1 MSNSQSVSIV
11 QREWLS
17 VARPKRDLDAQSD
30 QRNETQPV
38 RLAIDSPHLSSVDEG
53 QMASDRPSIVGRIF
67 RLPRFFIAVLIGI
80 GATLGWQSYGD
91 AAREIIV
98 EHIPTLASVLP
109 VATMKSPVLAATSP
123 EMVQQLLPLTF
134 GINVMR
140 RSVDQL
146 AATQEQLAQNIA
158 ALQAT
163 VEEDVRQKLSSTPP
177 TPAQQDASIQQ
188 PKLSQKARSRA
199 LHSSSVLRPP
209 PSGTGFV
216 SR

>member
-1 MSNSQSVSIV
+1 MSNSHASIA

-38 RLAIDSPHLSSVDEG
+38 KLAIDSPHLSSVDEG
-53 QMASDRPSIVGRIF
+53 QVASDRPSIVGRIF
-67 RLPRFFIAVLIGI
+67 RLPLFLIAVLIGI

-109 VATMKSPVLAATSP
+109 LSTMKSPNLAATST

-146 AATQEQLAQNIA
+146 VAQQEQLAQNIA
-158 ALQAT
+158 VLQAA
-163 VEEDVRQKLSSTPP
+163 VEEDVRQKVSSTPP

-188 PKLSQKARSRA
+188 PKLSQPKARPRA
-199 LHSSSVLRPP
+199 LHSSSVPRP

>member
-1 MSNSQSVSIV
+1 MSNSHASIA

-38 RLAIDSPHLSSVDEG
+38 KLAIDSPHLSSVDEG
-53 QMASDRPSIVGRIF
+53 QVASDRPSIVGRIF
-67 RLPRFFIAVLIGI
+67 RLPLFLIAVLIGI

-109 VATMKSPVLAATSP
+109 LSTMKSPNLAATST
-123 EMVQQLLPLTF
+123 EMVQQLLPLTL

-146 AATQEQLAQNIA
+146 VAKQEQLAQNIA
-158 ALQAT
+158 
-163 VEEDVRQKLSSTPP
+163 VRRPSRTPP
-177 TPAQQDASIQQ
+177 SSS
-188 PKLSQKARSRA
+188 LNCRSLRRSRGPCTHRQCRTR
-199 LHSSSVLRPP
+199 LLEQVSSRADEL
-209 PSGTGFV
+209 
-216 SR
+216 

>member
-1 MSNSQSVSIV
+1 
-11 QREWLS
+11 
-17 VARPKRDLDAQSD
+17 
-30 QRNETQPV
+30 
-38 RLAIDSPHLSSVDEG
+38 
-53 QMASDRPSIVGRIF
+53 
-67 RLPRFFIAVLIGI
+67 
-80 GATLGWQSYGD
+80 
-91 AAREIIV
+91 
-98 EHIPTLASVLP
+98 
-109 VATMKSPVLAATSP
+109 MKSPSLAATST

-146 AATQEQLAQNIA
+146 AATQEQLAQIIA

-177 TPAQQDASIQQ
+177 TPTQQDASIQQ
-188 PKLSQKARSRA
+188 PKLSQPKARPRA
-199 LHSSSVLRPP
+199 LHSSSVPRP

>member
-1 MSNSQSVSIV
+1 
-11 QREWLS
+11 
-17 VARPKRDLDAQSD
+17 
-30 QRNETQPV
+30 
-38 RLAIDSPHLSSVDEG
+38 
-53 QMASDRPSIVGRIF
+53 
-67 RLPRFFIAVLIGI
+67 
-80 GATLGWQSYGD
+80 
-91 AAREIIV
+91 
-98 EHIPTLASVLP
+98 
-109 VATMKSPVLAATSP
+109 
-123 EMVQQLLPLTF
+123 MVQQLLPLTF
-134 GINVMR
+134 GLNVMR

-188 PKLSQKARSRA
+188 PKLSQPKARSRA
-199 LHSSSVLRPP
+199 LHSSSVPRP